1 MNTFAQ
7 GSLNT
12 QPKSVLERL
21 AQTNSGLEVWWDS
34 SPLVFESWVK
44 EMVEIAPEEKK
55 ELLEAQLNR
64 VFDAKNPKNSLI
76 RGVTTNPPLS
86 LAAMKHDPERW
97 SAWIANYVK
106 AHPEAEVYEVFWAL
120 YKEIVRLGAE
130 KLQPI
135 FENSGYEY
143 GYISA
148 QVDPHHNFDE
158 DIILEQALDLSKIAK
173 NVMIKVPGS
182 KEGVKVIKE
191 LTARGI
197 PTNCTSAYVVPQFVA
212 VAEAVLEG
220 LDIARKNGVDL
231 TYWRSVVTDMSVRWE
246 NSPAFDESA
255 NEAGITLEDND
266 KRWAGVAIFKNAYKV
281 YRQRAY
287 PSKMLICSV
296 RMGPEVDGVMRT
308 WHLEYTAGANAV
320 FTLPPV
326 YLTKLFTEG
335 DHLDFESHIWDDI
348 PTDVMTRLQK
358 VPYFKK
364 AYDPDGMTIEEF
376 NDHAPLI
383 ATWQEFSKATDNMI
397 AFVSEVMEK
406 L

>member
-1 MNTFAQ
+1 
-7 GSLNT
+7 
-12 QPKSVLERL
+12 
-21 AQTNSGLEVWWDS
+21 
-34 SPLVFESWVK
+34 
-44 EMVEIAPEEKK
+44 
-55 ELLEAQLNR
+55 
-64 VFDAKNPKNSLI
+64 
-76 RGVTTNPPLS
+76 
-86 LAAMKHDPERW
+86 
-97 SAWIANYVK
+97 
-106 AHPEAEVYEVFWAL
+106 
-120 YKEIVRLGAE
+120 
-130 KLQPI
+130 
-135 FENSGYEY
+135 
-143 GYISA
+143 
-148 QVDPHHNFDE
+148 
-158 DIILEQALDLSKIAK
+158 
-173 NVMIKVPGS
+173 
-182 KEGVKVIKE
+182 
-191 LTARGI
+191 
-197 PTNCTSAYVVPQFVA
+197 
-212 VAEAVLEG
+212 
-220 LDIARKNGVDL
+220 
-231 TYWRSVVTDMSVRWE
+231 MSVRWE

-255 NEAGITLEDND
+255 NEVGVTLEAND

-287 PSKMLICSV
+287 SSKMLICSV

-335 DHLDFESHIWDDI
+335 DHLDFESRIWDDI

-397 AFVSEVMEK
+397 AFVNEVMEK